1 MMKVGMKYRL
11 FSLFEING
19 CIGYGILLIIDD
31 RWISFTALSYLVNSP
46 FVYCGTAAAAYFV
59 GMLQGVLQ

>member
-19 CIGYGILLIIDD
+19 CIGYGT
-31 RWISFTALSYLVNSP
+31 SSNNK
-46 FVYCGTAAAAYFV
+46 
-59 GMLQGVLQ
+59 